1 MELRTQSWGDDLRLP
16 TVISAAHTEP
26 LFEHADG
33 LRKPPVPFQSKH
45 LPALKRNTW
54 YALQR
59 PSCRSR
65 MGILYVWPEA
75 KSCVYISGD
84 RQRPRIALLRLRLD
98 PQFLAPG
105 MGATVFQAT
114 LSAAGRRLWI
124 EDVLVWKGRDVWT
137 NEPFS
142 ARWSLATQWLAHS
155 CVADSKL
162 IGGIS
167 VELAPWTCLD
177 AVRPV
182 GIWEFQSD
190 QAGQRRLYWNA
201 APGRTENSDKQKS
214 SISIPIKQ
222 TPENLETH
230 NGPLVAIATRDSGPD
245 QWNLATADGVKLG
258 RALIRK
264 MAVSTELR
272 AFPEKTALV
281 EVEWCLAFSK
291 WEIKSICVG
300 GVATHS
306 RFFEPPK

>member
-16 TVISAAHTEP
+16 TIISAAHTEP
-26 LFEHADG
+26 LFEHAEG

-65 MGILYVWPEA
+65 TGLVYVWPEA
-75 KSCVYISGD
+75 KSCLYISGD
-84 RQRPRIALLRLRLD
+84 RQRPRIALLRIRLD

-114 LSAAGRRLWI
+114 LSAAGRRLWV
-124 EDVLVWKGRDVWT
+124 EDVLIWKGRDVWS

-142 ARWSLATQWLAHS
+142 ARWALATQWLTHS
-155 CVADSKL
+155 CVADSRL

-177 AVRPV
+177 AVRPA

-190 QAGQRRLYWNA
+190 QAGQRRLYWIA
-201 APGRTENSDKQKS
+201 APGNKLSEEPVKQMAPVPI
-214 SISIPIKQ
+214 IS
-222 TPENLETH
+222 ETYT
-230 NGPLVAIATRDSGPD
+230 GPLVAIATRDAGPD
-245 QWNLATADGVKLG
+245 QWNLTSADGVKLG
-258 RALIRK
+258 RGLIRK
-264 MAVSTELR
+264 MTISTELR
-272 AFPEKTALV
+272 AFPEKTVLV
-281 EVEWCLAFSK
+281 EVEWVATFSK
-291 WEIKSICVG
+291 WEIKG
-300 GVATHS
+300 LHTEGPATHS